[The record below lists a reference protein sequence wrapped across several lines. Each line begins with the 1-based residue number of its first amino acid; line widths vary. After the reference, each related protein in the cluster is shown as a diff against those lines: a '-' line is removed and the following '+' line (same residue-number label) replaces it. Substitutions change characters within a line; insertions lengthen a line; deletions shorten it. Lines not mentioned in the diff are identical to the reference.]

1 MQINKLSATFGKL
14 DGDTLELHGG
24 LNVICA
30 PNESGKSTWC
40 AFIRAMLYGV
50 DSSERQRNGYLPD
63 KMRYAPWSGAA
74 MQGTME
80 LSAGGRDIC
89 LIRKTKQSSAPMREF
104 SAVYSGTNIPVEGM
118 TGLNAGQMLTGV
130 GREVFRRSAFVEQ
143 GAVAVSGSPELEKR
157 ISAIVS
163 TGEEDCSFTEADDRL
178 RAWQRKRRYNKRG
191 RLPELEAR
199 MSETKRRLSGLE
211 DAARERDSLSA
222 ELERAKGECSRLETA
237 VTESRKSVR
246 KEALSSLLSLRKEIN
261 AANEEHER
269 ADDERDACRAALCGS
284 VIGERSPEDVR
295 PEVAADIEN
304 SLTLKA
310 EAEKKISAAPAI
322 ICLILALI
330 AAAAGIFLSPYAYAA
345 AALLCIIAVL
355 LFVRQGRARTAA
367 YEAGKQ
373 RRRILSK
380 YKAENEDDIKTCEAE
395 YLELYE
401 RFRQAEAEEKAAAG
415 RLEEMRRHQEQTE
428 SRTLAELDFSGG
440 DSEAARLSRELAAA
454 QSRCETLSARI
465 SEIRGRLAAM
475 GDPLVLGSELRAMED
490 EHAELQNEFDAIAL
504 AVETLREADADIQ
517 SRFSPELG
525 RLAAHYMSVVTGG
538 KYDSVLLNRDFSA
551 KVREADDGVPRETEY
566 LSAGTLDLMYLAV
579 RLAVCKLALPESAD
593 CPLILDDALVNLDSE
608 RTKQAMALLSEIAK
622 ERQVILFTCKSIG
635 A

>member
-1 MQINKLSATFGKL
+1 MDYIAFGHIHAGSGLKKAGSCYYSWPGCPEGRGFDETGEKYVSIVSFGDGKCSVEPVNIARRRYEILSIDLTGRDPIEAVSEVMP
-14 DGDTLELHGG
+14 DGTENDIYRLILRGETEE
-24 LNVICA
+24 A
-30 PNESGKSTWC
+30 
-40 AFIRAMLYGV
+40 
-50 DSSERQRNGYLPD
+50 PD

-211 DAARERDSLSA
+211 EAARERDSLSA
-222 ELERAKGECSRLETA
+222 ELERAKA
-237 VTESRKSVR
+237 
-246 KEALSSLLSLRKEIN
+246 
-261 AANEEHER
+261 
-269 ADDERDACRAALCGS
+269 
-284 VIGERSPEDVR
+284 
-295 PEVAADIEN
+295 
-304 SLTLKA
+304 
-310 EAEKKISAAPAI
+310 
-322 ICLILALI
+322 
-330 AAAAGIFLSPYAYAA
+330 
-345 AALLCIIAVL
+345 
-355 LFVRQGRARTAA
+355 AA

-428 SRTLAELDFSGG
+428 DMAAQEAGMSVFLITDCMINRENKDISVYPHGSFEQLAEY
-440 DSEAARLSRELAAA
+440 
-454 QSRCETLSARI
+454 
-465 SEIRGRLAAM
+465 
-475 GDPLVLGSELRAMED
+475 VKK
-490 EHAELQNEFDAIAL
+490 N
-504 AVETLREADADIQ
+504 
-517 SRFSPELG
+517 
-525 RLAAHYMSVVTGG
+525 
-538 KYDSVLLNRDFSA
+538 K
-551 KVREADDGVPRETEY
+551 
-566 LSAGTLDLMYLAV
+566 
-579 RLAVCKLALPESAD
+579 
-593 CPLILDDALVNLDSE
+593 
-608 RTKQAMALLSEIAK
+608 
-622 ERQVILFTCKSIG
+622 
-635 A
+635 

>member
-14 DGDTLELHGG
+14 DSDTLELHEG

-40 AFIRAMLYGV
+40 AFIRAMLYGI
-50 DSSERQRNGYLPD
+50 DSSERQKNGYLPD

-80 LSAGGRDIC
+80 LSAGGRDIS
-89 LIRKTKQSSAPMREF
+89 LVRKTKQSSAPMREF
-104 SAVYSGTNIPVEGM
+104 SAVYSGTSIPVEGM
-118 TGLNAGQMLTGV
+118 MGLNAGQLLTGV

-163 TGEEDCSFTEADDRL
+163 TGEEDCSFTEADEQL

-191 RLPELEAR
+191 RLPELEER
-199 MSETKRRLSGLE
+199 MSETRRRLSGLE
-211 DAARERDSLSA
+211 ETARERDSLSE
-222 ELERAKGECSRLETA
+222 ELERAKGECAQLEA
-237 VTESRKSVR
+237 AMTESRKSVR
-246 KEALSSLLSLRKEIN
+246 KEALSSLLNLRKEIN
-261 AANEEHER
+261 SANEAHER
-269 ADDERDACRAALCGS
+269 ADDERDACRAALCSS

-304 SLTLKA
+304 ALTLKA
-310 EAEKKISAAPAI
+310 EAERKISALPAAV
-322 ICLILALI
+322 CLILGLI
-330 AAAAGIFLSPYAYAA
+330 AAALGIFLSPYAYIAS
-345 AALLCIIAVL
+345 AVL
-355 LFVRQGRARTAA
+355 CFVAVFLYVRQGRAKAAA

-380 YKAENEDDIKTCEAE
+380 YKAESEEDIKTCEAE
-395 YLELYE
+395 YLELYD
-401 RFRQAEAEEKAAAG
+401 RFRQAEAAERASAE

-440 DSEAARLSRELAAA
+440 DSEAARLGRELASA
-454 QSRCETLSARI
+454 QSRCEMISARL
-465 SEIRGRLAAM
+465 SEAKGRLAAM
-475 GDPLVLGSELRAMED
+475 GDPLVLGSELKSMED
-490 EHAELQNEFDAIAL
+490 EYAALQAEYDAIAL
-504 AVETLREADADIQ
+504 AVEALREADADIQ

-525 RLAAHYMSVVTGG
+525 RLAAHYMSIVTGG
-538 KYDSVLLNRDFSA
+538 KYDSVLINRDFSA
-551 KVREADDGVPRETEY
+551 KVREAGGGVPRETEF

-579 RLAVCKLALPESAD
+579 RLAVCSLALPEDAN

-608 RTKQAMALLSEIAK
+608 RTKQAMLLLREIAK
-622 ERQVILFTCKSIG
+622 ERQVILFTCKSIDG
-635 A
+635 

>member
-199 MSETKRRLSGLE
+199 MSETKSRLSGLE
-211 DAARERDSLSA
+211 EAARERDSLSA
-222 ELERAKGECSRLETA
+222 ELERAKGECSRLET
-237 VTESRKSVR
+237 
-246 KEALSSLLSLRKEIN
+246 
-261 AANEEHER
+261 

-355 LFVRQGRARTAA
+355 LFVRQGRAKAAA

-428 SRTLAELDFSGG
+428 DMAAQEAGMSVFLITDCMINRENKDISVYPHGSFEQLAEY
-440 DSEAARLSRELAAA
+440 
-454 QSRCETLSARI
+454 
-465 SEIRGRLAAM
+465 
-475 GDPLVLGSELRAMED
+475 VKK
-490 EHAELQNEFDAIAL
+490 N
-504 AVETLREADADIQ
+504 
-517 SRFSPELG
+517 
-525 RLAAHYMSVVTGG
+525 
-538 KYDSVLLNRDFSA
+538 K
-551 KVREADDGVPRETEY
+551 
-566 LSAGTLDLMYLAV
+566 
-579 RLAVCKLALPESAD
+579 
-593 CPLILDDALVNLDSE
+593 
-608 RTKQAMALLSEIAK
+608 
-622 ERQVILFTCKSIG
+622 
-635 A
+635 

>member
-118 TGLNAGQMLTGV
+118 TGLNAAQMLTGV

-178 RAWQRKRRYNKRG
+178 RAWQRKRRYNKR
-191 RLPELEAR
+191 
-199 MSETKRRLSGLE
+199 
-211 DAARERDSLSA
+211 DSLSA
-222 ELERAKGECSRLETA
+222 ELERAKA
-237 VTESRKSVR
+237 
-246 KEALSSLLSLRKEIN
+246 
-261 AANEEHER
+261 
-269 ADDERDACRAALCGS
+269 
-284 VIGERSPEDVR
+284 
-295 PEVAADIEN
+295 
-304 SLTLKA
+304 
-310 EAEKKISAAPAI
+310 
-322 ICLILALI
+322 
-330 AAAAGIFLSPYAYAA
+330 
-345 AALLCIIAVL
+345 
-355 LFVRQGRARTAA
+355 AA

-428 SRTLAELDFSGG
+428 DMAAQEAGMSVFLITDCMINRENKDISVYPHGSFEQLAEY
-440 DSEAARLSRELAAA
+440 
-454 QSRCETLSARI
+454 
-465 SEIRGRLAAM
+465 
-475 GDPLVLGSELRAMED
+475 VKK
-490 EHAELQNEFDAIAL
+490 N
-504 AVETLREADADIQ
+504 
-517 SRFSPELG
+517 
-525 RLAAHYMSVVTGG
+525 
-538 KYDSVLLNRDFSA
+538 K
-551 KVREADDGVPRETEY
+551 
-566 LSAGTLDLMYLAV
+566 
-579 RLAVCKLALPESAD
+579 
-593 CPLILDDALVNLDSE
+593 
-608 RTKQAMALLSEIAK
+608 
-622 ERQVILFTCKSIG
+622 
-635 A
+635 

>member
-89 LIRKTKQSSAPMREF
+89 LIRKTKQSSALMREF
-104 SAVYSGTNIPVEGM
+104 STVYSGTNIPVEGM

-211 DAARERDSLSA
+211 EAARERDSLSA
-222 ELERAKGECSRLETA
+222 ELERAKA
-237 VTESRKSVR
+237 
-246 KEALSSLLSLRKEIN
+246 
-261 AANEEHER
+261 
-269 ADDERDACRAALCGS
+269 
-284 VIGERSPEDVR
+284 
-295 PEVAADIEN
+295 
-304 SLTLKA
+304 
-310 EAEKKISAAPAI
+310 
-322 ICLILALI
+322 
-330 AAAAGIFLSPYAYAA
+330 
-345 AALLCIIAVL
+345 
-355 LFVRQGRARTAA
+355 AA

-428 SRTLAELDFSGG
+428 DMAAQEAGMSVFLITDCMINRENKDISVYPHGSFEQLAEY
-440 DSEAARLSRELAAA
+440 
-454 QSRCETLSARI
+454 
-465 SEIRGRLAAM
+465 
-475 GDPLVLGSELRAMED
+475 VKK
-490 EHAELQNEFDAIAL
+490 N
-504 AVETLREADADIQ
+504 
-517 SRFSPELG
+517 
-525 RLAAHYMSVVTGG
+525 
-538 KYDSVLLNRDFSA
+538 K
-551 KVREADDGVPRETEY
+551 
-566 LSAGTLDLMYLAV
+566 
-579 RLAVCKLALPESAD
+579 
-593 CPLILDDALVNLDSE
+593 
-608 RTKQAMALLSEIAK
+608 
-622 ERQVILFTCKSIG
+622 
-635 A
+635 

>member
-14 DGDTLELHGG
+14 DGDTLELHEG

-40 AFIRAMLYGV
+40 AFIRAMLYGI
-50 DSSERQRNGYLPD
+50 DSSERQKNGYLPD
-63 KMRYAPWSGAA
+63 KLRYAPWSGAS
-74 MQGTME
+74 MQGMME
-80 LSAGGRDIC
+80 LSVGSRDIS
-89 LIRKTKQSSAPMREF
+89 LVRKTKQSSAPMREF
-104 SAVYSGTNIPVEGM
+104 SAVYSGTDIPVEGM
-118 TGLNAGQMLTGV
+118 TGLNAGQILTGV

-163 TGEEDCSFTEADDRL
+163 TGEEDCSFTEADERL

-191 RLPELEAR
+191 RLPELEER
-199 MSETKRRLSGLE
+199 ISDTRRRLSGLE
-211 DAARERDSLSA
+211 EAVRERDSLTE
-222 ELERAKGECSRLETA
+222 ELERAKSECAQLENA
-237 VTESRKSVR
+237 MTESRKSVR
-246 KEALSSLLSLRKEIN
+246 KEALSSLLNLRKEIN

-269 ADDERDACRAALCGS
+269 ADDERDACRAALCSS
-284 VIGERSPEDVR
+284 VIGERSPEEVR
-295 PEVAADIEN
+295 PEIAADIEN
-304 SLTLKA
+304 ALKLKA
-310 EAEKKISAAPAI
+310 EAEKKISAVPAL
-322 ICLILALI
+322 ICLILGLI
-330 AAAAGIFLSPYAYAA
+330 AAAFGIFLNPYAYFAA
-345 AALLCIIAVL
+345 VVLCFAAVFLYI
-355 LFVRQGRARTAA
+355 RQSKAKTAA

-380 YKAENEDDIKTCEAE
+380 YKAESEADIESCEAE

-401 RFRQAEAEEKAAAG
+401 QFKKAEAAERETAE
-415 RLEEMRRHQEQTE
+415 RLADMRRYQEQTE

-440 DSEAARLSRELAAA
+440 DNEAARLGREYAAA
-454 QSRCETLSARI
+454 QSRCEMISARI

-475 GDPLVLGSELRAMED
+475 GDPLVLGSELKAMED
-490 EHAELQNEFDAIAL
+490 EYAALQAEYDAIAL

-525 RLAAHYMSVVTGG
+525 RLAADYMSIVTGG

-551 KVREADDGVPRETEY
+551 KVRETGGVPRETEF

-579 RLAVCKLALPESAD
+579 RLAVCRLALPENAN

-608 RTKQAMALLSEIAK
+608 RTRQAMLLLRAIAK
-622 ERQVILFTCKSIG
+622 ERQVILFTCKSVNN
-635 A
+635 

>member
-104 SAVYSGTNIPVEGM
+104 SAVYSGTNIPVAGM

-130 GREVFRRSAFVEQ
+130 EREVFRRSAFVEQ

-269 ADDERDACRAALCGS
+269 ADDKRDACRAALCGS

-395 YLELYE
+395 Y
-401 RFRQAEAEEKAAAG
+401 
-415 RLEEMRRHQEQTE
+415 
-428 SRTLAELDFSGG
+428 
-440 DSEAARLSRELAAA
+440 
-454 QSRCETLSARI
+454 
-465 SEIRGRLAAM
+465 
-475 GDPLVLGSELRAMED
+475 
-490 EHAELQNEFDAIAL
+490 
-504 AVETLREADADIQ
+504 
-517 SRFSPELG
+517 
-525 RLAAHYMSVVTGG
+525 
-538 KYDSVLLNRDFSA
+538 
-551 KVREADDGVPRETEY
+551 
-566 LSAGTLDLMYLAV
+566 
-579 RLAVCKLALPESAD
+579 
-593 CPLILDDALVNLDSE
+593 
-608 RTKQAMALLSEIAK
+608 
-622 ERQVILFTCKSIG
+622 QVF
-635 A
+635 